1 MTRYAAAAQQMYKEI
16 DCAVAKFL
24 KNVSSNK
31 SPQQEQVTSEDMPG
45 DRNSIKKT
53 RNADAIPRATDEE
66 CGSLHVMEDEDAPI
80 DVEAFHPHIVEN
92 NSEDDDFVSVRKKR
106 KHCQPKNCQPA
117 TQRNKK
123 CIRVKN
129 ATKKSEKAKHGLE
142 QIILTTT
149 IQTTEPTFPDPDAQ

>member
-1 MTRYAAAAQQMYKEI
+1 
-16 DCAVAKFL
+16 
-24 KNVSSNK
+24 
-31 SPQQEQVTSEDMPG
+31 MPG

-66 CGSLHVMEDEDAPI
+66 CGSLHVMADEDAPL

-149 IQTTEPTFPDPDAQ
+149 IQTTEPTVPDPDAQQLDVQMECTQRSNTTMKRSNTSRISSKYNLHTLNSDADV